1 MLVGDL
7 LLLSILLGALLNMIV
22 NVVGTA
28 EINNR
33 IGALI
38 IKCNMVRISRN
49 GFAIMQLAKNYLI
62 NKRQFFQKCMKVL
75 LDNVW
80 CWVGLNADPG
90 FATFFTK
97 GAECSDTF
105 GYRCGTWFKLLYK
118 TFVKRNDSNTVFII
132 CR

>member
-49 GFAIMQLAKNYLI
+49 GFAIMQLAENYLI
-62 NKRQFFQKCMKVL
+62 NKRQF
-75 LDNVW
+75 
-80 CWVGLNADPG
+80 LN
-90 FATFFTK
+90 
-97 GAECSDTF
+97 
-105 GYRCGTWFKLLYK
+105 
-118 TFVKRNDSNTVFII
+118 
-132 CR
+132 